1 MAGYQHDEAN
11 GAPPNLLGTVFPGR
25 YVYQRMDAAESQAD
39 VDMAELNSLDHNTT
53 KGGMVVNSSVPMDP
67 ISPATVPNS
76 RSGTSHGAE
85 DVSPIT
91 PGQSEV
97 AQSPGGTDSNNSS
110 APNAPAAAPAVRRP
124 SRKSRFT
131 ELLRRSLSSSVSSND
146 GRTRSLSG
154 FEPARE
160 MTQQDTSYN
169 PTRSQSSAHQLD
181 PIREN
186 EPPGNRD
193 DVDNFSLKY
202 SQAPLDCHSRR
213 DVHVRRR
220 SWLYIMLMIFSLYS
234 TVLSGIWFVVAIIQP
249 RYGKGISSSNGAG
262 VVAPSTA
269 SLVTALLAK
278 TTELTF
284 VTVFVAFVGQVLTRR
299 AFIKGSQGVTLAEMT
314 MRNWIIQPGSLFT
327 HWDSIPYTGGTFL
340 GVLTLVATLG
350 GIFYTTA
357 SDAMVT
363 PKLIFGD
370 WEHRAIS
377 GRVKASYANP
387 YYVLDSCTT
396 PINKTIDEWNAGPS
410 CLAVYYSGQSYRN
423 LLEFM
428 ATWQNLVNSSHTAS
442 TTDIYA
448 RPGGTALL
456 YDNTTLYPAWVD
468 GEYSDPAKQF
478 ATAKRVI
485 NNVSMS
491 MPHPG
496 IYQAATDPTN
506 GILQPSDLS
515 GVGEYQIRASVASPS
530 VNVLCANLNRTEL
543 EPLIYATW
551 PDARTVGTEI
561 PFQRTGVADWMDD
574 VPVASEDE
582 WLNST
587 VVDDIFLWGEKY
599 GRRPPVFPMY
609 PIDYNMITNTSVI
622 SSDSIYILAKSGL
635 VEDYT
640 VCQLRSWLS
649 PKCSTQFNISGIAG
663 AQMRAHC
670 EDTHDENAYS
680 HSQPA
685 MPETGNMDWKNMV
698 DQWRLSMDLNGGST
712 NSNASNA
719 RILTNFIL
727 NSTRLEPLLPS
738 MGEALAVLASSTLVI
753 GGQDASFRQYWDAS
767 YGAQELPNGVYE
779 EFNATIK
786 MQQYASAHTEDWQA
800 IFYPVLGL
808 VFVVNVVCLLYL
820 LFVYGMVTDYTEPR
834 NMFALAVNSPPSR
847 QLDGSCGGG
856 PEARELVVPWR
867 VGYAESANHY
877 FFEEASD
884 RPLKGKWK
892 NSAAASRTSGLNL
905 LAEQTNEGGRYRSSY
920 QKLSASRMFL

>member
-1 MAGYQHDEAN
+1 
-11 GAPPNLLGTVFPGR
+11 
-25 YVYQRMDAAESQAD
+25 
-39 VDMAELNSLDHNTT
+39 
-53 KGGMVVNSSVPMDP
+53 MDP
-67 ISPATVPNS
+67 VSPQTAPDS
-76 RSGTSHGAE
+76 RPSTSHGPD
-85 DVSPIT
+85 DVSPVTTMDSEAAQSSGGGGGGIDSGIAGGIT
-91 PGQSEV
+91 PTTPV
-97 AQSPGGTDSNNSS
+97 
-110 APNAPAAAPAVRRP
+110 APAVRRP

-131 ELLRRSLSSSVSSND
+131 ELLRRSLSSSVSSRD
-146 GRTRSLSG
+146 GGGTRPLSG
-154 FEPARE
+154 FEPTRDAP
-160 MTQQDTSYN
+160 TQQDTSYN
-169 PTRSQSSAHQLD
+169 PARGL
-181 PIREN
+181 
-186 EPPGNRD
+186 
-193 DVDNFSLKY
+193 
-202 SQAPLDCHSRR
+202 
-213 DVHVRRR
+213 
-220 SWLYIMLMIFSLYS
+220 
-234 TVLSGIWFVVAIIQP
+234 WFVVAIIQP
-249 RYGKGISSSNGAG
+249 RYGKGISSSNGEH

-278 TTELTF
+278 TTEISF

-327 HWDSIPYTGGTFL
+327 HWDSIPYTGGTVL

-370 WEHRAIS
+370 WEDREMR
-377 GRVKASYANP
+377 GLVKASYANP
-387 YYVLDSCTT
+387 YYVLDSCAT
-396 PINKTIDEWNAGPS
+396 PINTTMDEWNAGPS
-410 CLAVYYSGQSYRN
+410 CLDVYYSGQSYRN
-423 LLEFM
+423 LLSFM
-428 ATWQNLVNSSHTAS
+428 GTWQKLVNSSDFES
-442 TTDIYA
+442 TTDIYS

-456 YDNTTLYPAWVD
+456 YDNTTLYPTWVD
-468 GEYSDPAKQF
+468 GEFSDPAKQF
-478 ATAKRVI
+478 ASAKRVV

-496 IYQAATDPTN
+496 VFQAATDPVN

-515 GVGEYQIRASVASPS
+515 GVGEYQIRAAVASPS
-530 VNVLCANLNRTEL
+530 VNVLCANMNKTEL
-543 EPLIYATW
+543 APLIYTTW
-551 PDARTVGTEI
+551 PDARIMGTEI
-561 PFQRTGVADWMDD
+561 PYQVTGVDDWTND
-574 VPVASEDE
+574 VPVASQDE

-587 VVDDIFLWGEKY
+587 AADDVFLWGEKY

-609 PIDYNMITNTSVI
+609 PISYNMITNTTVVD
-622 SSDSIYILAKSGL
+622 SDSIYILAKSGV

-640 VCQLRSWLS
+640 VCQLKSWLS
-649 PKCSTQFNISGIAG
+649 PKCSTQFNISGITG

-670 EDTHDENAYS
+670 EDPHDENAYS
-680 HSQPA
+680 KSQPA
-685 MPETGNMDWKNMV
+685 TPEDPSIDWKNMA
-698 DQWRLSMDLNGGST
+698 DQWRLSMDLNGGAT

-719 RILTNFIL
+719 RILTNLIL
-727 NSTRLEPLLPS
+727 NTTRLEPLLPS
-738 MGEALAVLASSTLVI
+738 IAEALAVLSSSTLVI

-767 YGAQELPNGVYE
+767 YGSQELPKGVYE
-779 EFNATIK
+779 AFNATIK

-856 PEARELVVPWR
+856 PQARELVVPWR

-884 RPLKGKWK
+884 RPLRGKWK
-892 NSAAASRTSGLNL
+892 NSAATSRTSGLAL
-905 LAEQTNEGGRYRSSY
+905 LAEPTAEGGRYRSSY